1 MMADDKIP
9 LPTLAEILGVNIR
22 TIQWLMQEGV
32 LEAHPDPHDKRRKVL
47 PLAASVQAYIKV
59 QTGKENKDARKDRL
73 QQLEEKKLAAEA
85 ELKESQR
92 DLHQIRTEIASGRY
106 LSVEEVEL
114 DYSRFFVVLK
124 KFLTAIPNRVAGM
137 LSGYVDPVTVRALE
151 KDLSNEITETLR
163 SFVVAGAASGDV
175 QAAEPPKK
183 NPAPASSRPK
193 RKKMNEK
200 AKRRS

>member
-22 TIQWLMQEGV
+22 TIQRLMQEGV

-47 PLAASVQAYIKV
+47 PLAASVQAYIKA

-92 DLHQIRTEIASGRY
+92 DLHQLRTEIASGRY
-106 LSVEEVEL
+106 LSVEEVQL
-114 DYSRFFVVLK
+114 DYSRFFVTLK
-124 KFLTAIPNRVAGM
+124 KFLTSIPNRVAGM
-137 LSGYVDPVTVRALE
+137 LTGYVDPVTVRALE

-163 SFVVAGAASGDV
+163 SFVVAGV
-175 QAAEPPKK
+175 AAEEQIRK
-183 NPAPASSRPK
+183 NTASDSRPK
-193 RKKMNEK
+193 RKKANEK
-200 AKRRS
+200 AKHRS